1 MRRSPQAGGFFYRS
15 TCPIALRVSRAFLN
29 FAHGTWSRTN
39 LLLHHSPHMN
49 YSILDFLGLLG
60 AVGLFL
66 YGMKVMS
73 EGLQKAAGDRLR
85 NILSAMTRNRFTG
98 TVTGFFI
105 TALIQSSSA
114 STVMVVSFVN
124 AGLMTLAQ
132 SMAVI
137 MGANVGTTFTAWI
150 IALFGFKVDISAFAL
165 PLIGLAVPLL
175 FSKKGRTKSIGE
187 FTIGF
192 AFLFMGLDM
201 ISKYVPDLQSNPE
214 MFAFLQRYA
223 SMGFGSVLIFCFVG
237 MLVTM
242 VIQSSAAMFA
252 ITLIMCSKGW
262 ITFDLACALVL
273 GSNIGTTITPL
284 LASMSGNV
292 AAKRTAMGHLLFNL
306 LGTLWTLAVFFPF
319 VELNSWITEEIG
331 QGDPT
336 ALYTYVTDL
345 KANNPDVYNQ
355 VFASAV
361 PTDTGD
367 VLHHRTL
374 ITQMQVSVSFGL
386 SMFHT
391 VFNLINLSIMIWL
404 TNVYVKI
411 VEFLVPAKH
420 QGDDEFQ
427 LKFIS
432 GGILSASELNIS
444 QAEKEMFVFAERVG
458 RMLPMARDLVHT
470 KAGSDDFNKTY
481 SRLEKYE
488 EISDRMEL
496 EIANYLNRCAE
507 GRLSN
512 ESKRRIAAMLSIDS
526 EIESIA
532 DSMLGVGKILLRKQ
546 QSNVHFNDE
555 IYANIDLMFSY
566 VEKSVNAM
574 LKVLENVENVDEHDI
589 IASYNR
595 EREINNLRNQLRTAN
610 VESINDRHYEYQS
623 GIYYMDIISTL
634 EKSGDYII
642 NVIDTIRDEFRH
654 VRK

>member
-1 MRRSPQAGGFFYRS
+1 
-15 TCPIALRVSRAFLN
+15 
-29 FAHGTWSRTN
+29 
-39 LLLHHSPHMN
+39 MN
-49 YSILDFLGLLG
+49 YSILQFLGLLG

-98 TVTGFFI
+98 TITGFFI

-137 MGANVGTTFTAWI
+137 MGANVGTTFTAWV
-150 IALFGFKVDISAFAL
+150 IALFGFKVDISAFAF

-175 FSKKGRTKSIGE
+175 FSSKSRTKSIGE

-201 ISKYVPDLQSNPE
+201 ISKYVPDLQTNPE

-223 SMGFGSVLIFCFVG
+223 SMGFGSVLIFCVVG
-237 MLVTM
+237 LLVTM
-242 VIQSSAAMFA
+242 MIQSSAATFA

-262 ITFDLACALVL
+262 IDFPLACALVL

-306 LGTLWTLAVFFPF
+306 LGTIWVLAIFYPF
-319 VELNSWITEEIG
+319 VDLNSWITEEIG
-331 QGDPT
+331 QGDPN
-336 ALYTYVTDL
+336 ALYRYVTDL
-345 KANNPDVYNQ
+345 KVSHPDLYNS
-355 VFASAV
+355 VFASSL
-361 PTDTGD
+361 PTADGD
-367 VLHHRTL
+367 VLSTRTM
-374 ITQMQVSVSFGL
+374 ITQLQVSVSFGL
-386 SMFHT
+386 SIFHT
-391 VFNLINLSIMIWL
+391 VFNLINLSIMIWFTKL
-404 TNVYVKI
+404 YVKI
-411 VEFLVPAKH
+411 VEILVPAKH

-427 LKFIS
+427 LKFIT
-432 GGILSASELNIS
+432 GGLLSASELNIS
-444 QAEKEMFVFAERVG
+444 QAEKEIHVFAERVA
-458 RMLPMARDLVHT
+458 RMLPMAKELINT
-470 KAGSDDFNKTY
+470 KEGSDEFNRIY

-488 EISDRMEL
+488 EISDRMEI

-512 ESKRRIAAMLSIDS
+512 ESKRTIAAMLSIDS

-532 DSMLGVGKILLRKQ
+532 DCALGVGKILLRKQ
-546 QSNVHFNDE
+546 QAGVQFNDE
-555 IYANIDLMFSY
+555 IHANIETMFQY
-566 VEKSVNAM
+566 VDKAITNM
-574 LKVLENVENVDEHDI
+574 ILLLKNLEHNQESAI
-589 IASYNR
+589 IVSYNC
-595 EREINNLRNQLRTAN
+595 EREINNLRNQLRTN
-610 VESINDRHYEYQS
+610 NISNINQHHYEYQS

-634 EKSGDYII
+634 EKMGDYII
-642 NVIDTIRDEFRH
+642 NVVDIVKDEFRSKQ
-654 VRK
+654 VV

>member
-1 MRRSPQAGGFFYRS
+1 
-15 TCPIALRVSRAFLN
+15 
-29 FAHGTWSRTN
+29 
-39 LLLHHSPHMN
+39 MN

-85 NILSAMTRNRFTG
+85 NILGAMTRNRFTG

-175 FSKKGRTKSIGE
+175 FSKKSKTKSIGE

-223 SMGFGSVLIFCFVG
+223 SMGFGSVLIFCLVG
-237 MLVTM
+237 VVVTM
-242 VIQSSAAMFA
+242 IIQSSAAMFA

-273 GSNIGTTITPL
+273 GSNIGTTVTPL

-331 QGDPT
+331 QGDP
-336 ALYTYVTDL
+336 AGLYNYVSNLQATD
-345 KANNPDVYNQ
+345 PGMYNQ
-355 VFASAV
+355 VMAAGL
-361 PTDTGD
+361 PTDDGV
-367 VLHHRTL
+367 VLHHRSV
-374 ITQMQVSVSFGL
+374 IAQMQVSVSFGL
-386 SMFHT
+386 SIFHT

-411 VEFLVPAKH
+411 VEILVPAKH
-420 QGDDEFQ
+420 SGDDEFQ

-432 GGILSASELNIS
+432 AGILSASELNIS
-444 QAEKEMFVFAERVG
+444 QAEKEMHVFAERVG

-470 KAGSDDFNKTY
+470 KAGSDDFNRTY

-512 ESKRRIAAMLSIDS
+512 ESKRRLTAMLSIDS

-532 DSMLGVGKILLRKQ
+532 DAMLGVGKILLRKQ
-546 QSNVHFNDE
+546 ESGVHFNDE
-555 IYANIDLMFSY
+555 IYSNIDLMFGY
-566 VEKSVNAM
+566 VEKSVGGM
-574 LKVLENVENVDEHDI
+574 LKVLSNLENVDEHDI
-589 IASYNR
+589 IACYNR

-610 VESINDRHYEYQS
+610 VANINGRHYEYQS

-634 EKSGDYII
+634 EKAGDFII
-642 NVIDTIRDEFRH
+642 NVVDTIRDEFRN
-654 VRK
+654 KK

>member
-1 MRRSPQAGGFFYRS
+1 MS
-15 TCPIALRVSRAFLN
+15 
-29 FAHGTWSRTN
+29 
-39 LLLHHSPHMN
+39 
-49 YSILDFLGLLG
+49 YSLLDFLGLLG

-175 FSKKGRTKSIGE
+175 FSSKSKTKSIGE

-201 ISKYVPDLQSNPE
+201 ISNYVPDLQSNPE
-214 MFAFLQRYA
+214 MFAFLQKYA
-223 SMGFGSVLIFCFVG
+223 SMGFGSVLIFTLVG
-237 MLVTM
+237 LLVTM
-242 VIQSSAAMFA
+242 IIQSSAATFA

-262 ITFDLACALVL
+262 IDFPLACALVL

-306 LGTLWTLAVFFPF
+306 LGTVWVLAVFYPF
-319 VELNSWITEEIG
+319 VDLNSWITEEIG
-331 QGDPT
+331 QGNPC
-336 ALYTYVTDL
+336 ALYQYVSDL
-345 KANNPDVYNQ
+345 KATNPDIYDRLYAN
-355 VFASAV
+355 SL
-361 PTDTGD
+361 PTNDG
-367 VLHHRTL
+367 VILHHRAMIAQL
-374 ITQMQVSVSFGL
+374 QVSVSFGL
-386 SMFHT
+386 SIFHT

-404 TNVYVKI
+404 TKVYVKI
-411 VEFLVPAKH
+411 VELLVPAKH
-420 QGDDEFQ
+420 AGDDEFQ

-444 QAEKEMFVFAERVG
+444 QAEKEIHVFAERVA
-458 RMLPMARDLVHT
+458 RMLPMARDLVT
-470 KAGSDDFNKTY
+470 KKDGSDEFNKVY

-488 EISDRMEL
+488 EISDRMEI

-512 ESKRRIAAMLSIDS
+512 QSKRRIAAMLSIDS

-532 DSMLGVGKILLRKQ
+532 DCALGVGKILLRKQ
-546 QSNVHFNDE
+546 QSNVDFNEE
-555 IYANIDLMFSY
+555 IYKNIDTMFDY
-566 VEKSVNAM
+566 VGRATDNMMKLLSN
-574 LKVLENVENVDEHDI
+574 LEHQQENTI
-589 IASYNR
+589 ITSYNC
-595 EREINNLRNQLRTAN
+595 EREINNLRNILRSN
-610 VESINDRHYEYQS
+610 NISNINEHHYEYQS

-634 EKSGDYII
+634 EKLGDYII
-642 NVIDTIRDEFRH
+642 NVVDIVKEVFRNDIRA
-654 VRK
+654 

>member
-1 MRRSPQAGGFFYRS
+1 
-15 TCPIALRVSRAFLN
+15 
-29 FAHGTWSRTN
+29 
-39 LLLHHSPHMN
+39 MN

-98 TVTGFFI
+98 TVTGLFI

-175 FSKKGRTKSIGE
+175 FSKKSKTKSIGE

-223 SMGFGSVLIFCFVG
+223 SMGFGSVLIFCLVG
-237 MLVTM
+237 VVVTM
-242 VIQSSAAMFA
+242 IIQSSAAMFA

-273 GSNIGTTITPL
+273 GSNIGTTVTPL

-292 AAKRTAMGHLLFNL
+292 AAKRTAMSHLLFNL
-306 LGTLWTLAVFFPF
+306 LGTIWTLAVFYPF
-319 VELNSWITEEIG
+319 VDLNSWITEEIG
-331 QGDPT
+331 QGDP
-336 ALYTYVTDL
+336 AGLYNYVSNLQATD
-345 KANNPDVYNQ
+345 PGVYNQ
-355 VFASAV
+355 VMATGV
-361 PTDTGD
+361 PTDDGV
-367 VLHHRTL
+367 VLHHRSV
-374 ITQMQVSVSFGL
+374 IAQMQVSVSFGL
-386 SMFHT
+386 SIFHT

-411 VEFLVPAKH
+411 VEILVPAKH
-420 QGDDEFQ
+420 SGDDEFQ

-432 GGILSASELNIS
+432 AGILSASELNIS
-444 QAEKEMFVFAERVG
+444 QAEKEMHVFAERVG

-470 KAGSDDFNKTY
+470 KAGSDDFNRTY

-512 ESKRRIAAMLSIDS
+512 ESKRRLTAMLSIDS

-532 DSMLGVGKILLRKQ
+532 DAMLGVGKILLRKQ
-546 QSNVHFNDE
+546 ESGVHFNDE
-555 IYANIDLMFSY
+555 IYSNIDLMFGY
-566 VEKSVNAM
+566 VEKSVGGM
-574 LKVLENVENVDEHDI
+574 LKVLSNLENVDEHDI
-589 IASYNR
+589 IACYNR

-610 VESINDRHYEYQS
+610 VVNINGRHYEYQS

-634 EKSGDYII
+634 EKAGDFII
-642 NVIDTIRDEFRH
+642 NVVDTIRDEFRN
-654 VRK
+654 KK